1 MWNAKATELLRYL
14 VNNAPKA
21 ATVTGDG
28 SPRCRCVHYSGLMG
42 PMIRRNDTGF
52 RRIDTADA
60 HLDRPRP
67 NVGVIS
73 PDRRTHTHNSRLLS
87 SLSSQSQ
94 LPLCKFSLAVC
105 RVQTHTHTHN
115 HVLLLLLCVLL
126 PAEGIHTH
134 TGLFIE
140 AASRECL
147 EARTVPVAGIS
158 WPLQVCSHRLMRSC
172 RQRVTSRL

>member
-105 RVQTHTHTHN
+105 RVQTHTHTQPCTTPTS
-115 HVLLLLLCVLL
+115 LC
-126 PAEGIHTH
+126 PSTCRRNTH
-134 TGLFIE
+134 TYRPFYRGGKQGV
-140 AASRECL
+140 SR
-147 EARTVPVAGIS
+147 S
-158 WPLQVCSHRLMRSC
+158 
-172 RQRVTSRL
+172 